1 VSNTIHQIVL
11 ASGNAG
17 KVREINRLLSSHG
30 IDVVPQTQ
38 FNIPEAVEDGL
49 TFVENAL
56 KKARHAAKLT
66 GLPAIADDSGIEVD
80 ALGKRPG
87 IYSARYS
94 GDGAGEGA
102 GEGATDAKN
111 NEKMLS
117 ELNGVA
123 EADRTARYWCVMV
136 YLENENDPTPI
147 ITQGTLEGRI
157 MNAPQGDGGF
167 GYDPIFWLEEQQ
179 CAAAELSLEAKN
191 KISHR
196 AIALNALAEKLKKQL

>member
-1 VSNTIHQIVL
+1 MSKIVL
-11 ASGNAG
+11 ASGNAS
-17 KVREINRLLSSHG
+17 KVREINNLLANHG
-30 IDVVPQTQ
+30 IEVVPQTE
-38 FNIPEAVEDGL
+38 FDIPEAVEDGL

-56 KKARHAAKLT
+56 KKARHATKLT

-94 GDGAGEGA
+94 GEGA
-102 GEGATDAKN
+102 NDTKN
-111 NEKMLS
+111 NEKMLA
-117 ELNGVA
+117 ELEGV
-123 EADRTARYWCVMV
+123 EEKNRTARYWCVMV

-157 MNAPQGDGGF
+157 MTAPQGDGGF
-167 GYDPIFWLEEQQ
+167 GYDPIFWLPEQK
-179 CAAAELSLEAKN
+179 CAAAELSMDEKN

-196 AIALNALAEKLKKQL
+196 AIALNALAKKLTQG

>member
-1 VSNTIHQIVL
+1 MSDHLNKIVL

-17 KVREINRLLSSHG
+17 KVQEINKLLSSHG
-30 IDVVPQTQ
+30 IDVVAQTE
-38 FNIPEAVEDGL
+38 FDVPEAVEDGL

-80 ALGKRPG
+80 ALDKRPG

-94 GDGAGEGA
+94 G
-102 GEGATDAKN
+102 EGATDTEN
-111 NEKMLS
+111 NEKMLA
-117 ELNGVA
+117 ELKDVA

-147 ITQGTLEGRI
+147 ITQGSLEGR
-157 MNAPQGDGGF
+157 MMTAPQGEGGF
-167 GYDPIFWLEEQQ
+167 GYDPIFWLPEQN
-179 CAAAELSLEAKN
+179 CAAAQLSMEEKN

-196 AIALNALAEKLKKQL
+196 AIALNALAEELKKRL